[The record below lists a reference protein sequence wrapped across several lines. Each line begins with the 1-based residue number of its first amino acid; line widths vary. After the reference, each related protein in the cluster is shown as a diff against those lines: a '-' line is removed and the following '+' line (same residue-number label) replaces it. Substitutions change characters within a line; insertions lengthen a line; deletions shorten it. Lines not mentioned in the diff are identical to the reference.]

1 MVVIVVGDGM
11 ALVGVMVIVMER
23 TVWGWVLT
31 LRLRMDNDC
40 ELMFDS
46 DSGETLMEPP
56 AESEQSRQLDQML
69 AWATKTL
76 VDC

>member
-1 MVVIVVGDGM
+1 M
-11 ALVGVMVIVMER
+11 ALVGGNGDSHGENSVGMGADIEIENC
-23 TVWGWVLT
+23 
-31 LRLRMDNDC
+31 DNDC

-46 DSGETLMEPP
+46 DIDETLIEPP
-56 AESEQSRQLDQML
+56 AESEKSRQLDQML

>member
-1 MVVIVVGDGM
+1 MGM
-11 ALVGVMVIVMER
+11 GADIEIENC
-23 TVWGWVLT
+23 
-31 LRLRMDNDC
+31 DNDC

-46 DSGETLMEPP
+46 HIDETLIEPP
-56 AESEQSRQLDQML
+56 AESEKSRQLDQML